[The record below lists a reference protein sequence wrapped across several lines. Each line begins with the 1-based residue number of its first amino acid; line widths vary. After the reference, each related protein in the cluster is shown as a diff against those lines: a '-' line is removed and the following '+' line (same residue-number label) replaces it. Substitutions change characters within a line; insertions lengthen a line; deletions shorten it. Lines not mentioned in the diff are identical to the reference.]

1 SSTARLSRY
10 AHSPHFAVL
19 FSRSRP
25 PCRLRA
31 SASHPVHVCFPR
43 MGGCGRTVVLRAE
56 HHGTL
61 RPRRRVRRSD
71 GSRCQARRSAYR
83 AADEVRDGGESEN
96 RQGDWHRTSDRD
108 SATRRRGDRVSAKL
122 KRREFITLLGGAVAA
137 WPLAARAQQA
147 AVPVIGFL

>member
-1 SSTARLSRY
+1 
-10 AHSPHFAVL
+10 
-19 FSRSRP
+19 
-25 PCRLRA
+25 
-31 SASHPVHVCFPR
+31 

-71 GSRCQARRSAYR
+71 GARCQARRFAYR

-108 SATRRRGDRVSAKL
+108 PATRRRGDRV
-122 KRREFITLLGGAVAA
+122 KRQREFITLLGGVAPIA
-137 WPLAARAQQA
+137 TACYT
-147 AVPVIGFL
+147 VSIS